1 MYLGAHTIETIHLLH
16 LFPSQI
22 AYREFAPYFILLP
35 SLLEVPN
42 ESKHVSVELTQIG
55 TTNSTSTETV
65 FSDIGAQLWGPHTQV
80 LWILEINPEN
90 EHFLKKLLTL
100 NHWSD
105 SRGSALVERSLTI
118 PFQKF

>member
-42 ESKHVSVELTQIG
+42 ESKHVSVELAQIG

-65 FSDIGAQLWGPHTQV
+65 FSDKTLQNLLIFYV
-80 LWILEINPEN
+80 KENPCSFFRFSFWA
-90 EHFLKKLLTL
+90 FLSFYFM
-100 NHWSD
+100 N
-105 SRGSALVERSLTI
+105 ALVYDDI
-118 PFQKF
+118 DQGIHK